1 MSFNLT
7 GGNPRAH
14 RIRVYFEGNATI
26 LEGMPVCYN
35 YDTTDNWS
43 GGSMAATGEV
53 TETGTTA
60 EGSSNE
66 GKYIRVELPAD
77 NNLVHFAGVVA
88 KGSPGIGKAG
98 PSPVDIY
105 VPNGA
110 IVPVLCDVDTTAGVT
125 VLAIQVGE
133 EELGRCGSGLVARNV
148 AIAMET
154 ETTLDVTAA
163 TTLAVLD
170 PNRFIYQD
178 LDGTA
183 LSLGAGS
190 DTVIGNHIN
199 LTYAGTGGG
208 FEGLRVTAT
217 NTGAM
222 AASGGSCAI
231 LAYLACTGGDTSA
244 AATYTRTILSQLVL
258 SGTINNG
265 GAILCAGHFQT
276 GGAPTLTAISHCAA
290 LYCEYGIT
298 TDGGGESEVIA
309 LVNGNATNLDQI
321 MYING
326 ANTATYLFTLDGE
339 GGGLFSNSDGG
350 VSTKKIKIKVNGTD
364 YYLMVSDG

>member
-1 MSFNLT
+1 MDNLT
-7 GGNPRAH
+7 AGNPRAH
-14 RIRVYFEGNATI
+14 AIRVYYNDTDTI
-26 LEGMPVCYN
+26 YEGMPVCYN
-35 YDTTDNWS
+35 YDTDTNWF
-43 GGSMAATGEV
+43 GGSVSNGEV
-53 TETGTTA
+53 TATNTTA
-60 EGSSNE
+60 DGSQNE
-66 GKYIRVELPAD
+66 RRYIEVESPSD
-77 NNLVHFAGVVA
+77 NNLSSFAGVVK
-88 KGSPGIGKAG
+88 KGGWCGKSGAR
-98 PSPVDIY
+98 VLDIY

-110 IVPVLCDVDTTAGVT
+110 IVPVRCDVDTTKGVT
-125 VLAIQVGE
+125 VLAITVDSQ
-133 EELGRCGSGLVARNV
+133 ELGRPVALTSRPV
-148 AIAMET
+148 AIAAEDET
-154 ETTLDVTAA
+154 GLGGTTDI
-163 TTLAVLD
+163 TLATLD
-170 PNRFIYQD
+170 PNRFAFQD

-183 LSLGAGS
+183 LSLGAGT

-199 LTYAGTGGG
+199 LTYAGTAGG
-208 FEGLRVTAT
+208 FEALRVTAT
-217 NTGAM
+217 QTGAM
-222 AASGGSCAI
+222 AAGGGSCAV

-265 GAILCAGHFQT
+265 GAILTAGHFQT
-276 GGAPTLTAISHCAA
+276 GGAPTLTAISHCAV

-326 ANTATYLFTLDGE
+326 SNTATYLFSLDGE